1 MDVVRCTLSSLAI
14 RNLGSSSIDFRTPR
28 VSVLSS
34 SRLQCSKAAGGGR
47 QPRWRWRWLDAGV
60 KPGRARAAATES
72 TFGEMDG
79 IGRGS
84 MPIDGRRFPFLSRA
98 GQNVMTNVCSIL
110 EQELGP
116 FLKSSTTP
124 SDVRYFKNEQGN
136 AEGSVFLRAGNDSK
150 VDFTLESWLHAT
162 LPFGTLDIATLVVM
176 LGPETDSPHFLFE
189 FIQSGP
195 SLVVVLDHLPR
206 KDLVMEAEYQKRF
219 YEDPDLDKIR
229 QLFETAP
236 ESKPYISSVLFIR
249 SVVSPTAV
257 LYKLS
262 SSTQVDGGG
271 LEEQIENVVYPGS
284 EKMVKEWVE
293 SFRTRGLPVT
303 NVDDM
308 VKRDNQI
315 KTLGIEVD
323 LSVNL
328 PRLFGQEISDRIVHA
343 FRTSGCSK
351 T

>member
-1 MDVVRCTLSSLAI
+1 MREDVSAVGCV
-14 RNLGSSSIDFRTPR
+14 NG
-28 VSVLSS
+28 
-34 SRLQCSKAAGGGR
+34 
-47 QPRWRWRWLDAGV
+47 
-60 KPGRARAAATES
+60 ARAGAVSEVRT
-72 TFGEMDG
+72 D
-79 IGRGS
+79 
-84 MPIDGRRFPFLSRA
+84 LSA
-98 GQNVMTNVCSIL
+98 CNSLQ
-110 EQELGP
+110 
-116 FLKSSTTP
+116 
-124 SDVRYFKNEQGN
+124 
-136 AEGSVFLRAGNDSK
+136 

>member
-14 RNLGSSSIDFRTPR
+14 RNLGSSPIDLQTPR
-28 VSVLSS
+28 VSFSS
-34 SRLQCSKAAGGGR
+34 NRLQCSKAAGGR
-47 QPRWRWRWLDAGV
+47 QSQCLVAGV
-60 KPGRARAAATES
+60 KAGRTRAAATES
-72 TFGEMDG
+72 TFGE

-84 MPIDGRRFPFLSRA
+84 MQIDGRRFPFLSGA
-98 GQNVMTNVCSIL
+98 GQKVLTNVCSIL
-110 EQELGP
+110 EKELGP
-116 FLKSSTTP
+116 FLKSSITP
-124 SDVRYFKNEQGN
+124 SDVRYFKSEQGN
-136 AEGSVFLRAGNDSK
+136 AEGSVFLRAGKDSK

-206 KDLVMEAEYQKRF
+206 KDLVMESEYQKRF

-229 QLFETAP
+229 QLFDTAP
-236 ESKPYISSVLFIR
+236 DSKPYISSVLFIR

-262 SSTQVDGGG
+262 ASTQVDGGG

-303 NVDDM
+303 NADDM